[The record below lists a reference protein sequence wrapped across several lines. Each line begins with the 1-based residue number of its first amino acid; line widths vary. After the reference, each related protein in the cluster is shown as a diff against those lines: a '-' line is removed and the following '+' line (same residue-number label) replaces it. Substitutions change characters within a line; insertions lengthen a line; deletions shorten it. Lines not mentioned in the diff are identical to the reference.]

1 MAERAKIYAIA
12 AKIHAAIGVDPVPT
26 FAANAIKVIGQPEL
40 TINYLD
46 DGDRADE
53 QHAGMGTVGQGE
65 KVGRWGQIEV
75 SLAIKGGGADYS
87 AGANKPEWDVLLRAA
102 GFSAVV
108 SGGAGA
114 GKIDYT
120 TLDSGEFERAALYCQ
135 SANKLYK
142 LIDCVAL
149 PKMSAE
155 AAKRGV
161 FTFTVIGRM
170 PNDPVENAFAGQTL
184 LGLAAPAFHSQQPS
198 IGAFVTPTVRKVDID
213 FGASQATLPSAGAT
227 DGLAGF
233 EVIDRDIKLGMEI
246 QVVPLATFN
255 PYVLSKQAWPGGTDT
270 KVNFQIG
277 TAQFN
282 RVKFAL
288 GQWLFGTP
296 PNSDSGGIATWNL
309 QGKIAARSLVGG
321 AGAGREILIT
331 VD

>member
-12 AKIHAAIGVDPVPT
+12 AKIHAVIGTDPVPT
-26 FAANAIKVIGQPEL
+26 FSANAVRAIGMSEL

-53 QHAGMGTVGQGE
+53 QHAGMGTASQAE
-65 KVGRWGQIEV
+65 KIGRWGQIDV
-75 SLAIKGGGADYS
+75 ALNIKGGGADYS
-87 AGANKPEWDVLLRAA
+87 AGANKPEWDAFLRAA
-102 GFSAVV
+102 GFSATV
-108 SGGAGA
+108 SGAGGS
-114 GKIDYT
+114 GKIEYAS
-120 TLDSGEFERAALYCQ
+120 LDTGSFERLALYCQ

-142 LIDCVAL
+142 MIDCIAL

-155 AAKRGV
+155 AAKRGI
-161 FTFTVIGRM
+161 FTFTVIGKIVT
-170 PNDPVENAFAGQTL
+170 DPAESAFAGQTL
-184 LGLAAPAFHSQQPS
+184 LGLAAPAFHSNAPS
-198 IGAFVTPTVRKVDID
+198 IGAFAAPTVRKVDLD
-213 FGASQATLPSAGAT
+213 FGTAHTPVPSAGAT
-227 DGLAGF
+227 GGLEGF
-233 EVIDRDIKLGMEI
+233 EITDRDLKLGMEI
-246 QVVPLATFN
+246 QVVALSTFD

-296 PNSDSGGIATWNL
+296 PNSDNSGIATWNL
-309 QGKIAARSLVGG
+309 QGRVAARSL
-321 AGAGREILIT
+321 ASGREILIT

>member
-12 AKIHAAIGVDPVPT
+12 AKIHAVIGTDPVPT
-26 FAANAIKVIGQPEL
+26 FADNALRVIGQSEL

-53 QHAGMGTVGQGE
+53 QHAGMGTASQAQ
-65 KVGRWGQIEV
+65 KVGRWGQIDV
-75 SLAIKGGGADYS
+75 TLNIKGGGADYS
-87 AGANKPEWDVLLRAA
+87 AGANKPEWDALLRAA
-102 GFSAVV
+102 GFSATV
-108 SGGAGA
+108 SGAGGS
-114 GKIDYT
+114 GKIEYT
-120 TLDSGEFERAALYCQ
+120 SLDTGVFERVALYCQ

-142 LIDCVAL
+142 LIDCIAL

-161 FTFTVIGRM
+161 FTFTVIGKLVS
-170 PNDPVENAFAGQTL
+170 DPVENTFAGQTL
-184 LGLAAPAFHSQQPS
+184 TAVAAPAFHSNAPS
-198 IGAFVTPTVRKVDID
+198 IGAFATPLVRKVDID
-213 FGASQATLPSAGAT
+213 FGTAHTPVPSAGAT
-227 DGLAGF
+227 DGLDGF
-233 EVIDRDIKLGMEI
+233 EITDRDVKLGMEI

-296 PNSDSGGIATWNL
+296 PNSDNSGISTWNL
-309 QGKIAARSLVGG
+309 QGRIAARSL
-321 AGAGREILIT
+321 ASGREILIT